1 MRPGTPPR
9 VILESSQRR
18 SAALLFH
25 CRGAQCAAG
34 NCLSTAFSD
43 APSATSLASYAAWAA
58 HAYRRIS
65 PKNARIGV
73 IFASFS
79 ELASPEA
86 RLFVVVHHADRL
98 HERVHRGRPDET
110 ETALPEVLGER
121 LGASP
126 GKAPDV
132 LGEAAEF
139 LSHFEDPARILDGGI
154 DLAGMPH
161 DARIGEQPAPIARTV
176 GGDLFHLEPPQRPPV
191 VLALG
196 EDGGPGEPRLRALER
211 EAFEKLAV
219 FEHRDAPLL
228 VVVGDRERVLG
239 PGATLLAACG
249 AHAVVTLRAK
259 PPKRSSTR
267 SRQAESGSSGASSS
281 RGLITRAH
289 WKIEKST

>member
-25 CRGAQCAAG
+25 CRGAQCAGG

-79 ELASPEA
+79 ELAAPEA

-98 HERVHRGRPDET
+98 HERVHRGRPPEA
-110 ETALPEVLGER
+110 EAAPPEVFPER
-121 LGASP
+121 LGAAPS
-126 GKAPDV
+126 KAPNV
-132 LGEAAEF
+132 LGETAEF
-139 LSHFEDPARILDGGI
+139 LAHLEDPARILDGGI
-154 DLAGMPH
+154 DLAGMPN
-161 DARIGEQPAPIARTV
+161 DARIREQPAAIARAIA
-176 GGDLFHLEPPQRPPV
+176 GHLFHVEALERAPV

-196 EDGGPGEPRLRALER
+196 EDGVPGKPRLRALEG
-211 EAFEKLAV
+211 E
-219 FEHRDAPLL
+219 
-228 VVVGDRERVLG
+228 
-239 PGATLLAACG
+239 
-249 AHAVVTLRAK
+249 
-259 PPKRSSTR
+259 
-267 SRQAESGSSGASSS
+267 
-281 RGLITRAH
+281 
-289 WKIEKST
+289 